1 MSMNSDDR
9 LADLNERIGRLEQRI
24 RPDVRR
30 ISAPPEPAA
39 PTEPEPVS
47 REQRIRRLTIRL
59 IVGFAFLAYVLW
71 TALNWQKAQPLLP
84 MAILFFLSAGSI
96 VMFGFNV
103 LYIDF
108 TWDSSLWPRERKP
121 PAE

>member
-9 LADLNERIGRLEQRI
+9 LADLNERIRRLERKI

-30 ISAPPEPAA
+30 ISARPEPAA

-71 TALNWQKAQPLLP
+71 TALNWQKAQPFLP

-96 VMFGFNV
+96 VTFGFNV
-103 LYIDF
+103 LYIDL